1 MEMLDTILFVL
12 SLSLKIFTLYFAAVA
27 VFALRRRKRFPR
39 SAPQTRFAV
48 VVAARNEEAVIGN
61 LVCSVLSQEYPEALR
76 DVYVVPNN
84 CTDFTETAAAAAGAE
99 IIHCLGPVS
108 SKGDAL
114 HQAFAQLLPKGY
126 DAFLVFDADNVLA
139 PDYLSR
145 MNDAFASGAQV
156 CKSRTRAQNPTASGV
171 AGCYGLYNVIFDLIW
186 NRARAACGLSAKLV
200 GTGFGF
206 RREVLEHLGG
216 WNTSTIAEDAEFAAQ
231 CAGAGYR
238 VCWVP
243 DALNYDEEPNSFR
256 LSLRQRK
263 RWCSGVMQVA
273 KQEVGRLW
281 RTGVPR
287 PALRWDITMFLLAPF
302 TQAASGLLLLLGI
315 LAGVLTGD
323 ATGLVVALCS
333 LGLYCVGGMALG
345 VLLCLLGGYGLQGMT
360 KTIVLFPVFMASWL
374 PLQVISLFR
383 DTKQWYA
390 VLYRAPPPPGA
401 AAPTPQVVKKAAA
414 PLF

>member
-1 MEMLDTILFVL
+1 MKPAE
-12 SLSLKIFTLYFAAVA
+12 SLKIFTLYFAAVA

-84 CTDFTETAAAAAGAE
+84 CTDFTEAAAAAAGAE

-390 VLYRAPPPPGA
+390 VAHNGQGAPIA
-401 AAPTPQVVKKAAA
+401 R
-414 PLF
+414 

>member
-1 MEMLDTILFVL
+1 M
-12 SLSLKIFTLYFAAVA
+12 
-27 VFALRRRKRFPR
+27 
-39 SAPQTRFAV
+39 
-48 VVAARNEEAVIGN
+48 
-61 LVCSVLSQEYPEALR
+61 
-76 DVYVVPNN
+76 
-84 CTDFTETAAAAAGAE
+84 
-99 IIHCLGPVS
+99 
-108 SKGDAL
+108 
-114 HQAFAQLLPKGY
+114 
-126 DAFLVFDADNVLA
+126 VFDADNVLA

-287 PALRWDITMFLLAPF
+287 PVLRWDITMFLLAPF

-390 VLYRAPPPPGA
+390 VAHNGQGAPIA
-401 AAPTPQVVKKAAA
+401 R
-414 PLF
+414 

>member
-1 MEMLDTILFVL
+1 MEMLDTVLFVL

-84 CTDFTETAAAAAGAE
+84 CTDFTEAAAAAAGAE

-171 AGCYGLYNVIFDLIW
+171 AGGYGLYNVIFDLIW

-390 VLYRAPPPPGA
+390 VAHNGQGAPIA
-401 AAPTPQVVKKAAA
+401 R
-414 PLF
+414 

>member
-1 MEMLDTILFVL
+1 MEMLDTVLFVL

-84 CTDFTETAAAAAGAE
+84 CTDFTEAAAAAAGAE

-243 DALNYDEEPNSFR
+243 DALNYDEEPNCFR

-390 VLYRAPPPPGA
+390 VAHNGQGAPIA
-401 AAPTPQVVKKAAA
+401 R
-414 PLF
+414 

>member
-1 MEMLDTILFVL
+1 MEMLDTVLFVL

-76 DVYVVPNN
+76 DVFVVPNN
-84 CTDFTETAAAAAGAE
+84 CTDFTEAAAAAAGAE

-126 DAFLVFDADNVLA
+126 DALLVFDADNVLA

-281 RTGVPR
+281 RTPARAPLGYHHVPAGALYTGGFR
-287 PALRWDITMFLLAPF
+287 PAAPAGHPGGRPDGRRHRSCRRPVQPGALLRRRDGAGGAPMP
-302 TQAASGLLLLLGI
+302 SGGLRP
-315 LAGVLTGD
+315 AGHDKDDCAVPCVHG
-323 ATGLVVALCS
+323 VVA
-333 LGLYCVGGMALG
+333 
-345 VLLCLLGGYGLQGMT
+345 
-360 KTIVLFPVFMASWL
+360 
-374 PLQVISLFR
+374 
-383 DTKQWYA
+383 
-390 VLYRAPPPPGA
+390 APPGDLPVPGYEA
-401 AAPTPQVVKKAAA
+401 VVRGGAQWAGGPHS
-414 PLF
+414 PLRPCRI

>member
-1 MEMLDTILFVL
+1 MEMLDTVLFV
-12 SLSLKIFTLYFAAVA
+12 LKIFTLYFAAVA

-84 CTDFTETAAAAAGAE
+84 CTDFTEAAAAAAGAE

-243 DALNYDEEPNSFR
+243 DALNYDEEPTSFR

-390 VLYRAPPPPGA
+390 VAHNGQGAPIA
-401 AAPTPQVVKKAAA
+401 R
-414 PLF
+414 

>member
-1 MEMLDTILFVL
+1 MEYLNVICFVL
-12 SLSLKIFTLYFAAVA
+12 SLCLKIFTLYFAAVA
-27 VFALRRRKRFPR
+27 AFALVRRKRCPPA
-39 SAPQTRFAV
+39 APQTRFAV
-48 VVAARNEEAVIGN
+48 VVAARNEEAVIGD
-61 LVCSVLSQEYPEALR
+61 LIYSVLQQDYPSHLR
-76 DVYVVPNN
+76 DVFVVPNN
-84 CTDFTETAAAAAGAE
+84 CTDRTEAAASAAGAE
-99 IIHCLGPVS
+99 ILHCLGPIS
-108 SKGDAL
+108 GKGDAL
-114 HQAFAQLLPKGY
+114 HQAFSQLRDRSY
-126 DAFLVFDADNVLA
+126 DAFLVFDADNTLQR
-139 PDYLSR
+139 DYLAR
-145 MNDAFASGAQV
+145 LNDAFAAGAMV
-156 CKSRTRAQNPTASGV
+156 CKSRTRAGNPSASGV

-186 NRARAACGLSAKLV
+186 NRPRAACGLSAKLV
-200 GTGFGF
+200 GSGFAF
-206 RREVLEHLGG
+206 RREVLETLGG

-315 LAGVLTGD
+315 LVGVLTGD

-390 VLYRAPPPPGA
+390 VAHNGQGAPIA
-401 AAPTPQVVKKAAA
+401 R
-414 PLF
+414 

>member
-84 CTDFTETAAAAAGAE
+84 CTDFTEAAAAAAGAE

-171 AGCYGLYNVIFDLIW
+171 AGGYGLYNVIFDLIW

-390 VLYRAPPPPGA
+390 VAHNGQGAPIA
-401 AAPTPQVVKKAAA
+401 R
-414 PLF
+414 

>member
-1 MEMLDTILFVL
+1 MEMLDTVLFVL

-84 CTDFTETAAAAAGAE
+84 CTDFTVAAAAAAGAE

-323 ATGLVVALCS
+323 ATGLVVAMCS

-390 VLYRAPPPPGA
+390 VAHNGQGAPIA
-401 AAPTPQVVKKAAA
+401 R
-414 PLF
+414 